1 MKKFALLFAAAA
13 ITASAAFAATAE
25 PVYSQNA
32 VGFINKA
39 APAGVIQSLT
49 FPFVDMNSTNAGIV
63 FKNTQLAI
71 AAPNGSTVYF
81 WDNTAWKSYTKNRTG
96 FPTDYALKPG
106 ECFFF
111 EPAKDMT
118 ITMCGEVPDDA
129 TLAREIS
136 PAANITAVGN
146 PYPVPVSFKDSAL
159 AQQASAGAT
168 VYFWDVTAWKAY
180 TKNRTGFP
188 TDYVVD
194 PGEGFFFQ
202 TTSKDAEAT
211 EWTVE
216 KPYVFP

>member
-32 VGFINKA
+32 VGFINKDA
-39 APAGVIQSLT
+39 KAGEIKALT
-49 FPFVDMNSTNAGIV
+49 FPFVDMNSTNGLIL
-63 FKNTQLAI
+63 FKATQLASN
-71 AAPNGSTVYF
+71 APTGSTVYF
-81 WDNTAWKSYTKNRTG
+81 WGGTSWKAYNKLRNG
-96 FPTDYALKPG
+96 FTTQYELKPG

-111 EPAKDMT
+111 QPSEDMT

-129 TLAREIS
+129 TLAREID

-146 PYPVPVSFKDSAL
+146 PYPVPMVFKESEL
-159 AQQASAGAT
+159 AKQASTGST
-168 VYFWDVTAWKAY
+168 VYFWGGSSWKAY
-180 TKNRTGFP
+180 NKLRNGF
-188 TDYVVD
+188 TVNYTVE

-202 TTSKDAEAT
+202 TTDDDTEAT
-211 EWTVE
+211 AWTVD